1 MSLYSVV
8 FFTRKKIMLHHVGIS
23 SDGVPNRLCWEPQAG
38 FFNSV
43 RPRSFSKFVHLL
55 IGCAP
60 NGAQGFAPQPIGY
73 ILSLQLPPSSLK

>member
-8 FFTRKKIMLHHVGIS
+8 FFTHKKIMLHHVGVS
-23 SDGVPNRLCWEPQAG
+23 SDGVPNRLCWESQAG

-55 IGCAP
+55 IGSAP
-60 NGAQGFAPQPIGY
+60 DGTQGFAP
-73 ILSLQLPPSSLK
+73 